1 MVARERYQFAN
12 KGRRCMSQ
20 PIINKNI
27 SLGTIISLITIL
39 ASLAFA
45 WGQFNTRMEVTE
57 AKLDRLD
64 GQVVA
69 LDDFERL
76 ERQLEDLGPRLRQV
90 EQRISAQDATLD
102 RILETLVDI
111 RARLDRRTSPLPNY
125 YPENQ

>member
-1 MVARERYQFAN
+1 MTRPAV
-12 KGRRCMSQ
+12 SW
-20 PIINKNI
+20 NI
-27 SLGTIISLITIL
+27 SLGSILSLVTIL

-69 LDDFERL
+69 MDDFERL

-111 RARLDRRTSPLPNY
+111 RARLDRRSPPLLNY
-125 YPENQ
+125 YQENQ